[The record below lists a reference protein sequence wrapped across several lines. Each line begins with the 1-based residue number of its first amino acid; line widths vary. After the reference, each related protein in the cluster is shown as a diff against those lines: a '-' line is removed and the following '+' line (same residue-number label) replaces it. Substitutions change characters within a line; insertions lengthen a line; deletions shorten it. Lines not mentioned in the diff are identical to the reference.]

1 LEGQLRNLASIQII
15 KNIENIENSDTL
27 AVATINGWKVVV
39 KRDEYKINDLII
51 YCEIDSWI
59 PHEIAPFL
67 SKDRKVPREYN
78 GIAGERLKT
87 IRLRG
92 QISQGLILST
102 SILNIDF
109 KLEDDVTEILNIQ
122 KWEPPVDLK
131 MSGESRG
138 NFPSQISKTD
148 EIRVQNFKD
157 YFKLLNQKY
166 YVHEKLE
173 GSSITIY
180 KIDGEFGVCSRN
192 MNLKETDEN
201 KYWYATKKLNLIEKL
216 KDYDNIALQGE
227 LLGPGIQGNIYGLSD
242 YEIYFF
248 NIYNIQTG
256 EYFSELA
263 SFEFLNLLELK
274 KVPLIA
280 ENFELPKNID
290 TLIQLSDGE
299 SRLNSKVSREGLV
312 YRNADSERISFK
324 VISNNYLLKQK

>member
-1 LEGQLRNLASIQII
+1 MRNLASVQII
-15 KNIENIENSDTL
+15 KSIENIENSDTL

-39 KRDEYKINDLII
+39 KRGEYKVNDMVI

-59 PHEIAPFL
+59 PHELAPFL
-67 SKDRKVPREYN
+67 SKDRKIPREYN
-78 GIAGERLKT
+78 GVIGERLKT
-87 IRLRG
+87 VRLRG
-92 QISQGLILST
+92 QISQGLILPT

-122 KWEPPVDLK
+122 KWEPPIDLK
-131 MSGESRG
+131 MKGESRG
-138 NFPSQISKTD
+138 NFPSQIPKTD
-148 EIRVQNFKD
+148 ETRIQNFRD
-157 YFKLLNQKY
+157 YSILLNQKY
-166 YVHEKLE
+166 HVHEKLE

-192 MNLKETDEN
+192 MNLKENNEN

-227 LLGPGIQGNIYGLSD
+227 LLGPGIQGNIYELSD

-248 NIYNIQTG
+248 NVYNIQTD

>member
-1 LEGQLRNLASIQII
+1 MRNMASIQVI

-39 KRDEYKINDLII
+39 KRDEYKINDLVI

-59 PHEIAPFL
+59 PHELAPFL

-78 GIAGERLKT
+78 GIAGEKLKT
-87 IRLRG
+87 VRLRG
-92 QISQGLILST
+92 QISQGLILPT
-102 SILNIDF
+102 SLLKTDF
-109 KLEDDVTEILNIQ
+109 QLDDDVSEILNIQ
-122 KWEPPVDLK
+122 KWEAPIDLK
-131 MSGESRG
+131 TSGESRG
-138 NFPSQISKTD
+138 NFPSQIPKTD
-148 EIRVQNFKD
+148 ETRIQNFKD
-157 YFKLLNQKY
+157 YSTLLNQKY

-180 KIDGEFGVCSRN
+180 KIDSEFGVCSRN
-192 MNLKETDEN
+192 MNLKENDEN
-201 KYWYATKKLNLIEKL
+201 KYWYAVKKLNLIEKL

-248 NIYNIQTG
+248 NVYNIQID

-263 SFEFLNLLELK
+263 SFEFFNLLDLK

-280 ENFELPKNID
+280 EDFELPKNID
-290 TLIQLSDGE
+290 ILIGLSDGF
-299 SRLNSKVSREGLV
+299 SKLNHKTLREGLI
-312 YRNADSERISFK
+312 YRNNINERISFK

>member
-1 LEGQLRNLASIQII
+1 MRNMASIQVI

-39 KRDEYKINDLII
+39 KRNEYKINDLVI

-59 PHEIAPFL
+59 PHELAPFL

-87 IRLRG
+87 VKLRG
-92 QISQGLILST
+92 QISQGLILSI
-102 SILNIDF
+102 SILNNIN
-109 KLEDDVTEILNIQ
+109 LEVETDVSEILNIQ
-122 KWEPPVDLK
+122 KWEAPVDLK
-131 MSGESRG
+131 MRGESKG
-138 NFPSQISKTD
+138 NFPSQIPKTD
-148 EIRVQNFKD
+148 ETRIQNFKD
-157 YFKLLNQKY
+157 YSKLLNQKY

-192 MNLKETDEN
+192 LNLKKNDEN
-201 KYWYATKKLNLIEKL
+201 KYWYAVKKLNLIEKL

-227 LLGPGIQGNIYGLSD
+227 LLGPGIQANIYRLSD

-248 NIYNIQTG
+248 NVYNVQTD

-263 SFEFLNLLELK
+263 SFEFFNLLNLK

-280 ENFELPKNID
+280 EDFELPENID

-299 SRLNSKVSREGLV
+299 SRLNSKTQREGLI
-312 YRNADSERISFK
+312 YRNNENERISFK
-324 VISNNYLLKQK
+324 AISNNYLLKQK

>member
-1 LEGQLRNLASIQII
+1 MRNLASIQII

-67 SKDRKVPREYN
+67 SKDRKAPREYN

-274 KVPLIA
+274 KVPLIV

>member
-1 LEGQLRNLASIQII
+1 MRNLASIQII